1 MLIYTIAKNDYKKE
15 STVLLSDVFLPPV
28 KSDTFSSVAFGLYGR
43 ICEDGG
49 ILAHLTERQK
59 LFCEEYLT
67 DRNATRAYKTAYPRI
82 KNVEVARTSGA
93 RLLKNENVQKY
104 FSELRDEQ
112 SRRTEV
118 TADKIIE
125 ELKVVAFAEDVVIT
139 GKEKMR
145 ALELLGKLFGLFVE
159 KTQTETDNKLKITLE
174 WKEKGE
180 KDDDKATENQ

>member
-1 MLIYTIAKNDYKKE
+1 MSN
-15 STVLLSDVFLPPV
+15 
-28 KSDTFSSVAFGLYGR
+28 
-43 ICEDGG
+43 
-49 ILAHLTERQK
+49 LTERQK

-67 DRNATRAYKTAYPRI
+67 DRNATRAYKAAYPRV
-82 KNVEVARTSGA
+82 KKDETAGA
-93 RLLKNENVQKY
+93 GGSRLLKNVNVQKY
-104 FSELRDEQ
+104 FSELRDKQ

-180 KDDDKATENQ
+180 KDDDNITENQ